1 MNITTDNSSTTDDI
15 VIHKVGKQA
24 YQYKKIF
31 DENNCTSY
39 ERLMSEEE
47 RKLTNQQI
55 VFKIIKQ
62 LN

>member
-15 VIHKVGKQA
+15 VVHKVGRQT
-24 YQYKKIF
+24 YQYKKIS
-31 DENNCTSY
+31 DENNCISY
-39 ERLMSEEE
+39 ERIMSEEE

-55 VFKIIKQ
+55 VSKIIKQ